1 MNTVEFLIENKRNG
15 KIFEV
20 SKSVTTVSVETNRTG
35 SPGKMTF
42 TIIKSGDLDFL
53 EGDTVRFSVDGQLQ
67 FFGWVFTKSKDRW
80 GVIDV
85 VCYDRLR
92 YLKAKASY
100 AFYGQTAGAILQQI
114 SADLQIDTG
123 TVEDTGYQIPSLIEE
138 EQTCFDIIEGALQQT
153 LLNTGVIYVMYDN
166 GTGVSLQRS
175 DNMISNV
182 ILGEKSLLT
191 DYKYKTDIDSQTYNS
206 IKLARPNEET
216 GRADVFIA
224 QDTSTIAQ
232 WGLLQLYQS
241 VDGDVNDAQVKAQA
255 ATSLQYYNRRMKT
268 LSVSSLGIPGLRA
281 GQMVYMHVPGLG
293 DINLDQY
300 VLLEKVVHTWE
311 QGVHTMEFETL
322 PL

>member
-166 GTGVSLQRS
+166 GTGVSMQRS

-182 ILGEKSLLT
+182 IIGEKSLLT

-232 WGLLQLYQS
+232 WGLLQMYQS

-311 QGVHTMEFETL
+311 QGVHTMDFETL

>member
-182 ILGEKSLLT
+182 IIGEKSLLT

-268 LSVSSLGIPGLRA
+268 LSVSSLGTPGLRA

>member
-182 ILGEKSLLT
+182 IIGEKSLLT

-241 VDGDVNDAQVKAQA
+241 VDGDVNNAQVKAQA

>member
-100 AFYGQTAGAILQQI
+100 AFYGQTAGVILQQI

-182 ILGEKSLLT
+182 IIGEKSLLT

>member
-182 ILGEKSLLT
+182 IIGEKSLLT

>member
-175 DNMISNV
+175 DNIISNV
-182 ILGEKSLLT
+182 IIGEKSLLT

-232 WGLLQLYQS
+232 WGLLQMYQS

-311 QGVHTMEFETL
+311 QGVHTMEFETH